1 MDPPAERA
9 GGILN
14 PVSGMTFYG
23 AHHVVYWLVE
33 TLKTGRR
40 EASCNPQ
47 NEPKPNRKGSK
58 TMKKLLLSIL
68 GLMTLTAVHAQQTVV
83 IERPGIFTDLANAA
97 TALVTLPVAAATG
110 IVEGTVEAFRD
121 VVTGSTI
128 VIATPAPVAVPPRV
142 IVPAPV
148 VTPAPVVVAPS
159 VAAPAPAVVVAPS
172 VAAPAV
178 VPSTTIITRY
188 GDGSVTTVT
197 RQASAYELGPN
208 VVVPVDPAHRVGTS
222 PHVNPYVF
230 RYR

>member
-1 MDPPAERA
+1 M
-9 GGILN
+9 
-14 PVSGMTFYG
+14 S
-23 AHHVVYWLVE
+23 W
-33 TLKTGRR
+33 
-40 EASCNPQ
+40 NPQ
-47 NEPKPNRKGSK
+47 NTTKTNMKGSK

-68 GLMTLTAVHAQQTVV
+68 GIMTLTAVHAQQTVV

-97 TALVTLPVAAATG
+97 TALVMFPVAAAAG
-110 IVEGTVEAFRD
+110 FVEGTVESFRD

-128 VIATPAPVAVPPRV
+128 VIAAPVAVPPRV
-142 IVPAPV
+142 VVPAPV
-148 VTPAPVVVAPS
+148 VTPAPVVVAP
-159 VAAPAPAVVVAPS
+159 AP

-208 VVVPVDPAHRVGTS
+208 VVVPVDPAHRVGSS
-222 PHVNPYVF
+222 PYVNPYVF